1 MKAKLLKLL
10 TKIVDFSNMH
20 LCWLIRSTS
29 KDEKVRLE
37 VQQSFLQP
45 RSFSGEWTD
54 YLLVAD
60 GKLFELKIF
69 MMCFDATQNRIVC
82 FELKQ

>member
-1 MKAKLLKLL
+1 M
-10 TKIVDFSNMH
+10 IVDFSNMR

-37 VQQSFLQP
+37 VQQSFLQS
-45 RSFSGEWTD
+45 RSYSGEWTD

-60 GKLFELKIF
+60 GKSFKFTIFAIYCATLTQLKIKWS
-69 MMCFDATQNRIVC
+69 I
-82 FELKQ
+82 

>member
-1 MKAKLLKLL
+1 M
-10 TKIVDFSNMH
+10 IVDFSNLR

-45 RSFSGEWTD
+45 RSYSGEWTD
-54 YLLVAD
+54 YLLVAN
-60 GKLFELKIF
+60 GKSFKFMILVMILVNYIF
-69 MMCFDATQNRIVC
+69 QVVN
-82 FELKQ
+82 

>member
-1 MKAKLLKLL
+1 MM
-10 TKIVDFSNMH
+10 IVDFSNLS

-45 RSFSGEWTD
+45 RSYSGEWTD

-60 GKLFELKIF
+60 GKYFKFSILYP
-69 MMCFDATQNRIVC
+69 FDATQN
-82 FELKQ
+82 

>member
-1 MKAKLLKLL
+1 MKAKLLPV
-10 TKIVDFSNMH
+10 TYDDFDFSNLR

-45 RSFSGEWTD
+45 RSYSGEWTD

-60 GKLFELKIF
+60 GKSFKFTIYCATLTQFKIKWS
-69 MMCFDATQNRIVC
+69 T
-82 FELKQ
+82 